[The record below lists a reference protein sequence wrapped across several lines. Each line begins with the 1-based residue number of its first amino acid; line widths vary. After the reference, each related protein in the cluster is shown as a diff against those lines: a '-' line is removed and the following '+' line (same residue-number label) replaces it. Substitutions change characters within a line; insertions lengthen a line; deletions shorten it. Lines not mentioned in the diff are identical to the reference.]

1 LSSELHGPD
10 ETADRTGGGK
20 MPVFIKKVFA
30 WGGLAFLIFFIAFR
44 PDSAAH
50 TFKTLGAGCMMILQG
65 FGDFIT
71 SLMT

>member
-1 LSSELHGPD
+1 
-10 ETADRTGGGK
+10 

-50 TFKTLGAGCMMILQG
+50 TARTLGGGFMLIAQG
-65 FGDFIT
+65 FGDFLT